1 MDSFDKLTLLFK
13 EFPGIGPRQ
22 AERFSYFLLSQN
34 NEYRKTLAQEIIHIA
49 TKMKSCPVCFRFHTG
64 KIETCALCKDD
75 SRDQQI
81 LLVVAKDVD
90 YKAIEKTK
98 TYSGLYFILGGTIP
112 ILDKEP
118 EKRIRL
124 NELKERVQESKTTL
138 KEIILALSI
147 TTEGEYTR
155 EFIESQLR
163 PLIAGTAIKITI
175 PGRGMSTGTEI
186 EYSDSE
192 TIKNALSH
200 RTQE

>member
-1 MDSFDKLTLLFK
+1 MDSFERLVSLFK

-22 AERFSYFLLSQN
+22 AERFAYFLLSQN
-34 NEYRKTLAQEIIHIA
+34 NEYRKTLSQEIVHIA
-49 TKMKSCPVCFRFHTG
+49 SKMKSCPTCFRFHTG
-64 KIETCALCKDD
+64 QTDTCSICKDVA
-75 SRDQQI
+75 RDKQT

-98 TYSGLYFILGGTIP
+98 TYTGLYFVLGGTIP

-118 EKRIRL
+118 EKRVRL
-124 NELKERVQESKTTL
+124 DELKERIQKTKTEL

-155 EFIESQLR
+155 EFIESQIR
-163 PLIAGTAIKITI
+163 PLIIGTSIQISI

-200 RTQE
+200 RTLE